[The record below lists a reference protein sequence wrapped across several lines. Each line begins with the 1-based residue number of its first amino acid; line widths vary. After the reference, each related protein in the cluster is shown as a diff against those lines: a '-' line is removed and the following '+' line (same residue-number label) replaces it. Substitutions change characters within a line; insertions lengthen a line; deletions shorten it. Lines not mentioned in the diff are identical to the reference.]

1 MISEEVGF
9 KVAPSMELSLQE
21 FLNLDLDRWNDK
33 ILEIAAVAVQEYSLE
48 VTLDQM
54 DSDLQTKQ
62 FVTVE
67 FRDSHQYILN
77 EVDEITS
84 VIDDQL
90 FTTQTLLTSPFIAPI
105 KKRANDILAFL
116 RLCSYIIESWICQRS
131 WLYLQLIFSGTSIQ
145 QKLHKEARDW
155 SSVNKIWCEIMN
167 NTHTHPDFN
176 NVMHRDS
183 LLSNLQQ
190 CSELLDSITR
200 DLNEYLEA
208 KRLGFPRFFFLSN
221 DKLISVLSHTK
232 DFTKIQDSLRKIF
245 EYVDSITVTS
255 GNVTHM
261 NDVERE
267 TVKLFKSVDGNTPE
281 IEDWLNAFEDEM
293 KSSLREYV
301 RNSIAAYPTK
311 KREEWFSRFLAQVV
325 LITNQVVWTE
335 QVTGILSQN
344 KLRDLKVLQGKF
356 IEALEGLTA
365 LVGQPISKQIRQVV
379 SCILIFEV
387 HNRILVSIYKLMKY
401 LMLMHLN

>member
-1 MISEEVGF
+1 
-9 KVAPSMELSLQE
+9 
-21 FLNLDLDRWNDK
+21 
-33 ILEIAAVAVQEYSLE
+33 
-48 VTLDQM
+48 
-54 DSDLQTKQ
+54 
-62 FVTVE
+62 
-67 FRDSHQYILN
+67 
-77 EVDEITS
+77 
-84 VIDDQL
+84 
-90 FTTQTLLTSPFIAPI
+90 
-105 KKRANDILAFL
+105 
-116 RLCSYIIESWICQRS
+116 
-131 WLYLQLIFSGTSIQ
+131 
-145 QKLHKEARDW
+145 
-155 SSVNKIWCEIMN
+155 MN

-232 DFTKIQDSLRKIF
+232 DFTKIQDSLRKLF

-255 GNVTHM
+255 SNITHM

-311 KREEWFSRFLAQVV
+311 KREEWLSRFPAQVV

-344 KLRDLKVLQGKF
+344 KLRGPKVLQGKF

-401 LMLMHLN
+401 LMLMYLN